1 MPNPNED
8 TVTTVATP
16 PAATETVTTP
26 ADDGAPQS
34 AEDAVLDAL
43 GAPREGEPEDGAGAP
58 ADGDQPAGQQRD
70 ANGRFTKPGEQAP
83 AAAVADPNAKPDAA
97 AADAAHKPS
106 ADDPDALPEGLSE
119 KAQQRFQSLA
129 KERNEWRDRANQWQQ
144 TIASTGADPQ
154 QFGQMLEY
162 ERLVNSGKPDDLRSA
177 LAMAKDAVRELSTV
191 LGEDTQAIDV
201 FGPYPDIA
209 QRVSDG
215 DLDRK
220 TAVELVRSRQQAAVL
235 QQQQQAAAQS
245 GAEQQA
251 IAVATTQLDQ
261 LGQQLRAQ
269 DPDFQRKFEAIKG
282 VIPIIAE
289 NQPPAQW
296 AAAFLR
302 AYQGLNLPPAVVAPT
317 RLPVSPQ
324 PLHGARSGQAGLRME
339 PKSAEEAVA
348 AALGL

>member
-43 GAPREGEPEDGAGAP
+43 GAPREGELEGDAAAATDGT
-58 ADGDQPAGQQRD
+58 QVAGQQRD
-70 ANGRFTKPGEQAP
+70 ANERFTKPGEQTP
-83 AAAVADPNAKPDAA
+83 AAATPEPGVKPDAV
-97 AADAAHKPS
+97 AADAARKPA

-119 KAQQRFQSLA
+119 KAQQRFQSLS

-162 ERLVNSGKPDDLRSA
+162 ERLVNSGKPEDLRSA

-201 FGPYPDIA
+201 FSPYPDIA
-209 QRVSDG
+209 KRVSEG
-215 DLDRK
+215 DIDRK
-220 TAVELVRSRQQAAVL
+220 TAVELVRSRQQATAL
-235 QQQQQAAAQS
+235 QQQQLAAAQS

-251 IAVATTQLDQ
+251 ITTATAQLDQ
-261 LGQQLRAQ
+261 LGQQLRAR
-269 DPDFQRKFEAIKG
+269 DPDFERKFAAIKG

-302 AYQGLNLPPAVVAPT
+302 AYQGLNLPPVVAAPS
-317 RLPVSPQ
+317 RLPASPQ
-324 PLHGARSGQAGLRME
+324 PLHGGRSGQAGLRME

>member
-43 GAPREGEPEDGAGAP
+43 GAPREGEPEGDAAAAVGDADPAAP
-58 ADGDQPAGQQRD
+58 QRD
-70 ANGRFTKPGEQAP
+70 ANGRFAKP
-83 AAAVADPNAKPDAA
+83 AAKASDAAVDPNAKPDAEA
-97 AADAAHKPS
+97 PKPA

-177 LAMAKDAVRELSTV
+177 LAMAKDAVRELSTF

-201 FGPYPDIA
+201 FSPYPDIA
-209 QRVSDG
+209 KRVSEG
-215 DLDRK
+215 DIDRK
-220 TAVELVRSRQQAAVL
+220 TAVELVRSRQQATAL

-282 VIPIIAE
+282 VIPVIAE